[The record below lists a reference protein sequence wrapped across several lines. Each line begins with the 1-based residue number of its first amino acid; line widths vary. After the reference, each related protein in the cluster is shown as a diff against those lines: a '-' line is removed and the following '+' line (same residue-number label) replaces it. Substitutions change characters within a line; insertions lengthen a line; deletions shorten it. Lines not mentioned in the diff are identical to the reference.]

1 MLLAGVVL
9 AGCQAPPVL
18 PGEVS
23 TPAIEPRVPRV
34 PRFGLGLG
42 GGAARGSAHIG
53 VIQVLEENA
62 IRPSLVVG
70 TSAGSLVLP
79 PATPP
84 EPAPLSTVVVAT
96 LVGEAERGLCEV
108 APGQPLAFVT
118 PSWWYWWW
126 AEWLEPWIA

>member
-1 MLLAGVVL
+1 MRAFVDRTVGAVGECTALEFLSAGTSDL
-9 AGCQAPPVL
+9 
-18 PGEVS
+18 
-23 TPAIEPRVPRV
+23 R
-34 PRFGLGLG
+34 G
-42 GGAARGSAHIG
+42 GVAYVGQTARAAYA
-53 VIQVLEENA
+53 A
-62 IRPSLVVG
+62 AAT

-108 APGQPLAFVT
+108 APGQPLAFVS